1 MAMEKGAALADFDR
15 SRGEFVDAMGAC
27 PDEALSYLKTGDIY
41 AIGGFFP
48 HANWVLKHYSRVLD
62 RLAAGEAGFRTDDP
76 PREHDE
82 ANRRALAGLQP
93 DERSA
98 ELVELDALHK
108 QVLATAALIPAEHW
122 ESKVDVFYG
131 DAADAFPTSPDDVLG
146 WLRDHYREHVPQ
158 CADLLAEWRSGR
170 AATG

>member
-1 MAMEKGAALADFDR
+1 MGVEKSAALADFGS
-15 SRGEFVDAMGAC
+15 SRGEFLDAMQAC

-76 PREHDE
+76 PREHEE

-93 DERSA
+93 GEREA
-98 ELVELDALHK
+98 ELAELDSLHK
-108 QVLATAALIPAEHW
+108 QVLATAESIPAEGW

-131 DAADAFPTSPDDVLG
+131 DAADAYPTSADDVIG
-146 WLRDHYREHVPQ
+146 WLREHYREHVPQ
-158 CADLLAEWRSGR
+158 AAELLAEWRSA
-170 AATG
+170 AATA